1 MRVEYLAMMAWICDE
16 RTKFSI
22 TFQIP
27 IIPSLLCFLSFFLTF
42 SVFSLLSEF
51 FIFLSCCG
59 LCMGWLYGLVWFGFF
74 LPKVGL
80 DTTGSFF
87 QQILGEVWLDKG
99 GCILGDG
106 HVFLLIL
113 FSLTTFFY
121 ELDWTVIVAVV
132 TSHCYEFLFS
142 PSYLPC
148 VIFFFGV
155 PSHPVSEFFLSVLT
169 GKIIICLADQGS

>member
-1 MRVEYLAMMAWICDE
+1 
-16 RTKFSI
+16 
-22 TFQIP
+22 
-27 IIPSLLCFLSFFLTF
+27 
-42 SVFSLLSEF
+42 
-51 FIFLSCCG
+51 
-59 LCMGWLYGLVWFGFF
+59 MGWFGLVF

-113 FSLTTFFY
+113 FFLLPHFFFTNLTGLSSSSL
-121 ELDWTVIVAVV
+121 LRVIA
-132 TSHCYEFLFS
+132 TSIYFS
-142 PSYLPC
+142 SYSLC

-155 PSHPVSEFFLSVLT
+155 FSHPVSEFFLSVLT
-169 GKIIICLADQGS
+169 GKIIICLVYQGS